1 MLAKRWNLDFA
12 MGIQGG
18 YTSFTK
24 YACPKC
30 GKVLEEGKKL
40 FVAPSN
46 LLVQLTLIL

>member
-1 MLAKRWNLDFA
+1 MLSDRWNLDFG
-12 MGIQGG
+12 MGVQGG

-30 GKVLEEGKKL
+30 GKVIGDERKI

-46 LLVQLTLIL
+46 LLVQLTMVL